1 MQAALSLV
9 PVSLILVVMVGLRWP
24 AARAGVLGL
33 AVTVPIALLAF
44 GYGGGGAEGPSL
56 AVAGALAEAAFIA
69 ATVLWIIFPAL
80 CIYELQLAGGA
91 FETLKRALVR
101 ISDDRRVLAIL
112 VAWFFALF
120 LEGAAG
126 FGTPVALA
134 APVLVGLGFPPL
146 RALAVVLVA
155 HSVGVSFG
163 AVGTPVVPQ
172 MAATGLPGLALAE
185 ATGLLHALLGW
196 IILAFAVRLARSKG
210 ASGGPSAVVLTAL
223 AAASFLLPFIAIA
236 WFVGPEL
243 PTLGG
248 ALIGGVLFVLALKRI
263 APPPPDAG
271 GERIGAASLARAALP
286 YLVLLALI
294 LLTRLVPPLAEA
306 LRSVEIAWTWQAEF
320 AGAMA
325 PLYHPGTLLVL
336 GFLVG
341 GLLQGRSGR
350 DLAAAAGK
358 AARRLPPVLVALVAM
373 LGLAR
378 LMVHAGMVDTLAEAA
393 AAGLGPVWP
402 LAAPLVGVLGTFVT
416 GSATASNILF
426 TDFQAAT
433 ATALGLPVLWMAA
446 AQGFGAAVGNMVC
459 PHNIVPGAATVG
471 LAGREG
477 ETLRL
482 TIVPC
487 LTYALAGGVLV
498 FVLVS

>member
-1 MQAALSLV
+1 MQPLLALA
-9 PVSLILVVMVGLRWP
+9 PVTLILVVMVGFRWP
-24 AARAGVLGL
+24 AARAGVAGL
-33 AVTVPIALLAF
+33 ALTIPIALLAF
-44 GYGGGGAEGPSL
+44 DYGGETGAAP
-56 AVAGALAEAAFIA
+56 AVAGALAEALFIA

-91 FETLKRALVR
+91 FDTLRAALVR

-120 LEGAAG
+120 IEGAAG

-172 MAATGLPGLALAE
+172 IAATGLSGLALAQ
-185 ATGLLHALLGW
+185 ATGLLHGLLGW
-196 IILAFAVRLARSKG
+196 IILAFALRLADGERTAGG
-210 ASGGPSAVVLTAL
+210 APGWLLTAL
-223 AAASFLLPFIAIA
+223 AAACFIGPSLAIA
-236 WFVGPEL
+236 SFVGPEL
-243 PTLGG
+243 PTLAG
-248 ALIGGVLFVLALKRI
+248 ALVGGILFVLLVGRI
-263 APPPPDAG
+263 SPAPA
-271 GERIGAASLARAALP
+271 AASPPVPPAALARAALP

-294 LLTRLVPPLAEA
+294 LATRLVPPLNET
-306 LRSVEIAWTWQAEF
+306 LRSVEIAWGWGEF
-320 AGAMA
+320 AGTMQ

-336 GFLVG
+336 GFLLG
-341 GLLQGRSGR
+341 GILQGRSGGE
-350 DLAAAAGK
+350 LGSAALK
-358 AARRLPPVLVALVAM
+358 AARRLPLVVVALVAM

-378 LMVHAGMVDTLAEAA
+378 LMVHAGMIDTLAIAA
-393 AAGLGPVWP
+393 ADSLGPVWP
-402 LAAPLVGVLGTFVT
+402 LAAPFVGVLGTFVT

-433 ATALGLPVLWMAA
+433 ATALGLPVLWLAA
-446 AQGFGAAVGNMVC
+446 AQNFGAAVGNIVC
-459 PHNIVPGAATVG
+459 PHNIVAGAATVG
-471 LAGREG
+471 LQGKEG

-482 TIVPC
+482 TILPC
-487 LTYALAGGVLV
+487 LVYAAAGGAIV
-498 FVLVS
+498 FAIVR

>member
-1 MQAALSLV
+1 MQPLFALA
-9 PVSLILVVMVGLRWP
+9 PVTLILVVMVGLRWP
-24 AARAGVLGL
+24 AARAGVAGL
-33 AVTVPIALLAF
+33 ALTVPIAILVF
-44 GYGGGGAEGPSL
+44 GYGEEAGTAP
-56 AVAGALAEAAFIA
+56 AVAGALAEALFIA

-91 FETLKRALVR
+91 FDTLRGALVR

-120 LEGAAG
+120 VEGSAG

-172 MAATGLPGLALAE
+172 VAATDLSALALSG
-185 ATGLLHALLGW
+185 ATGILHAALGW
-196 IILAFAVRLARSKG
+196 IILAFAVHIAHGERTAGG
-210 ASGGPSAVVLTAL
+210 APAWLLTAIASAAFL
-223 AAASFLLPFIAIA
+223 APFLAIA

-243 PTLGG
+243 PTLAG
-248 ALIGGVLFVLALKRI
+248 ALVGGFVFVLAVRRLSP
-263 APPPPDAG
+263 APATDNAG
-271 GERIGAASLARAALP
+271 PTPAALVRAALP

-294 LLTRLVPPLAEA
+294 LATRLVPPLPEA
-306 LRSVEIAWTWQAEF
+306 LRAIEIGWEWGDFSGSMQ
-320 AGAMA
+320 

-336 GFLVG
+336 GFLLG
-341 GLLQGRSGR
+341 GLLQGRSGG
-350 DLAAAAGK
+350 DLASAAAK
-358 AARRLPPVLVALVAM
+358 AARRLPMVIIALVAM

-378 LMVHAGMVDTLAEAA
+378 LMVHAGMIDTLAVAA
-393 AAGLGPVWP
+393 ADSLGPVWP

-416 GSATASNILF
+416 GSATASNILL

-433 ATALGLPVLWMAA
+433 ATALGLPVLWLAA
-446 AQGFGAAVGNMVC
+446 AQSFGAAVGNMVC
-459 PHNIVPGAATVG
+459 PHNIVAGAATVG
-471 LAGREG
+471 LQGKEG

-482 TIVPC
+482 TILPC
-487 LTYALAGGVLV
+487 LVYAAAGGALV
-498 FVLVS
+498 FAIVR